1 MGRFIEIGGSVE
13 EPKKRRGRP
22 PKSVE
27 LDRRVASAMRGN
39 VNGTVKMKEIVGK
52 EMRTQPD
59 VSMWRS
65 NNLPMMLSLYL
76 DPKNGMNYEL
86 IAREVN
92 AKAREQGL
100 PYVVTKQM
108 VQSDIR
114 DALKKQIRQKEGET
128 DAVWSAAA
136 SALKMVIS
144 NCVED
149 YEKSKGV
156 DAKSEASMLRTLVKD
171 AGMTYEEAMTEIERK
186 RYAGNS
192 DHLRVMMEA
201 VERYAG
207 MYGLSVKAA
216 SVALQNQQNGQQN
229 QTGNIV
235 NYNFADVDR
244 DKVKDIVRMI
254 QDGKLSQMKEE
265 DSSSASPVPGTEEE
279 VADEQ

>member
-114 DALKKQIRQKEGET
+114 DALKKQIKQKEGET

-171 AGMTYEEAMTEIERK
+171 AGMTYEEAMAEIERK

-265 DSSSASPVPGTEEE
+265 DSSSPSPVPGTEEE

>member
-1 MGRFIEIGGSVE
+1 MGRFIEIGSSSE
-13 EPKKRRGRP
+13 NEPKRRGRP
-22 PKSVE
+22 PKVRVDEVE
-27 LDRRVASAMRGN
+27 RRVSSAMRGN
-39 VNGTVKMKEIVGK
+39 MNGTVKMKEIVGK
-52 EMRTQPD
+52 EMRTQAD

-65 NNLPMMLSLYL
+65 TNLPMMLSLYL
-76 DPKNGMNYEL
+76 DPKNGMSYEL

-92 AKAREQGL
+92 AKAKEQGL

-114 DALKKQIRQKEGET
+114 DALKKQIKQNEGER

-136 SALKMVIS
+136 SALRMVIS

-171 AGMTYEEAMTEIERK
+171 AGMSYEKAMEEIGKK
-186 RYAGNS
+186 RYAGDS

-216 SVALQNQQNGQQN
+216 SVALQSQQNGQQN

-235 NYNFADVDR
+235 NYNFADVDP
-244 DKVKDIVRMI
+244 DKMKEIVRMI
-254 QDGKLSQMKEE
+254 QDGKLSQMREE
-265 DSSSASPVPGTEEE
+265 DSSSPAPVIEEE
-279 VADEQ
+279 VTDEQ

>member
-171 AGMTYEEAMTEIERK
+171 AGMTYEEAMAEIERK

-265 DSSSASPVPGTEEE
+265 DSSSPAPAIEEE
-279 VADEQ
+279 VTDEQ